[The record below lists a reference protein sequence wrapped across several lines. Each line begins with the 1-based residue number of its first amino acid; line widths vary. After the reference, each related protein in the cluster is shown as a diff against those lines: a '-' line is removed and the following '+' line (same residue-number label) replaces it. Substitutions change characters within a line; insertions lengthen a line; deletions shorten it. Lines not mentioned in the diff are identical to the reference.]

1 MSEKIT
7 EHSGSKYLRTIHSA
21 DQRDA
26 TIKID
31 VYSVLLA
38 FNVTCPATQHAIK
51 KMLCAGQRGKADKV
65 KDIEEAIDALQ
76 RAKEIAQIGTI
87 LVTAESGIV
96 GSVQHTSKRDNGM
109 HEVSYP

>member
-1 MSEKIT
+1 MSDKIAA
-7 EHSGSKYLRTIHSA
+7 HSGSKYLRTIHSA

-26 TIKID
+26 TIKVD

-65 KDIEEAIDALQ
+65 KDIQEAIDALQ
-76 RAKEIAQIGTI
+76 RAKEIAH
-87 LVTAESGIV
+87 LPVTLHIP
-96 GSVQHTSKRDNGM
+96 NGLSM